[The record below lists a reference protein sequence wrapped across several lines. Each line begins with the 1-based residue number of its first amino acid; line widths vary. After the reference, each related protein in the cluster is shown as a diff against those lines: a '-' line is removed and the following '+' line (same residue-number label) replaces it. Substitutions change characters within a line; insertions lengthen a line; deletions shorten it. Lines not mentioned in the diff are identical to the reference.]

1 MFSTSPYS
9 NNLKP
14 LNLNE
19 LNSFKKTALKKCED
33 LNNQL
38 IECIS
43 CEKKFR
49 INCEIEEKNYLSH
62 LIAIHRVVIADV
74 HLIGDFKKYLAY
86 WKERLKTVKLDEVCF
101 VIKTNTGANDKF
113 DSEDFFLL
121 SDVLPEEKELRQKL
135 NIFKLEKVI
144 KQLELERNDQ
154 DYERTCLFC
163 NAMIGPNRSNL
174 IYHMSQEHNFN
185 IGNPDNIVFFDE
197 FYYKL
202 KERFDKF
209 QCLFCEKVFYNNQ
222 VLREHM
228 RKKMHKS
235 IDPKNKEFDK
245 FYIINYLEYS
255 KVWKD
260 IKSERDTEDK
270 EFLND
275 SETIEDWTDP
285 VQTYYCL
292 FCDNSF
298 ENENEIFDH
307 MINKHQFDLNE
318 INSSNQLSFYNQ
330 VKLVNYIRRQVYSK
344 QCFICK
350 KQTNSMEE
358 LRTHLKENDHIKQ
371 FPDCEHWDQPEFYFS
386 TFEDDSLLCLLDDS
400 AYDESKFNV
409 IPEEYEFKINSD
421 IVNNFQELTLD

>member
-1 MFSTSPYS
+1 MFSNSQFS
-9 NNLKP
+9 SNLKP

-33 LNNQL
+33 LNNKL
-38 IECIS
+38 VECIS

-86 WKERLKTVKLDEVCF
+86 WKERLKAVKLVDVCF

-113 DSEDFFLL
+113 ESEDFYLL

-144 KQLELERNDQ
+144 KQLEQERNDY
-154 DYERTCLFC
+154 DYERPCLFC
-163 NAMIGPNRSNL
+163 NEMIGMNRSNL
-174 IYHMSQEHNFN
+174 IYHMSLEHNFN

-209 QCLFCEKVFYNNQ
+209 QCLFCEKIFYNNQ

-245 FYIINYLEYS
+245 FYIINYLVS
-255 KVWKD
+255 
-260 IKSERDTEDK
+260 
-270 EFLND
+270 
-275 SETIEDWTDP
+275 
-285 VQTYYCL
+285 L
-292 FCDNSF
+292 F
-298 ENENEIFDH
+298 
-307 MINKHQFDLNE
+307 
-318 INSSNQLSFYNQ
+318 
-330 VKLVNYIRRQVYSK
+330 
-344 QCFICK
+344 
-350 KQTNSMEE
+350 T
-358 LRTHLKENDHIKQ
+358 
-371 FPDCEHWDQPEFYFS
+371 
-386 TFEDDSLLCLLDDS
+386 
-400 AYDESKFNV
+400 
-409 IPEEYEFKINSD
+409 
-421 IVNNFQELTLD
+421 